1 MDQRTSG
8 GGAAHDNGGDL
19 AGAARRLSSEAEE
32 QLDVLRERLGELN
45 ERVTGFIRE
54 RPGTSILIAL
64 GCGWLLG
71 RMLRS

>member
-1 MDQRTSG
+1 MEQRTSG
-8 GGAAHDNGGDL
+8 GGASNNGGDL
-19 AGAARRLSSEAEE
+19 GAAARRLSSEAEE
-32 QLDVLRERLGELN
+32 QLDVLRERIGELN

-64 GCGWLLG
+64 GCGWLIG

>member
-1 MDQRTSG
+1 MEQRTSG
-8 GGAAHDNGGDL
+8 GGASHDNGDL
-19 AGAARRLSSEAEE
+19 GGVARRISSEAEE
-32 QLDVLRERLGELN
+32 QLDVLRERLSELN

-64 GCGWLLG
+64 GCGWLIG

>member
-1 MDQRTSG
+1 MEQRTSG
-8 GGAAHDNGGDL
+8 GGSSRNNGELGDV
-19 AGAARRLSSEAEE
+19 ARRISSEAEE

-64 GCGWLLG
+64 GCGWLIG